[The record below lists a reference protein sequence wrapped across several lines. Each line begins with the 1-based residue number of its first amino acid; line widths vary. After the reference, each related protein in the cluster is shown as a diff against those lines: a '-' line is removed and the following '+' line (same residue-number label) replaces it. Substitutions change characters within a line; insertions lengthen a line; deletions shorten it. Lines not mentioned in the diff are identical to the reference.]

1 MSISRLETWVCPLPQ
16 DTEARAAGLAAALKP
31 GDVLLLSGPLGAGK
45 TCFTRG
51 LAAGLG
57 LDPGKVLSPT
67 FQLVRELRGGR
78 LPLFHVDL
86 YRLEGPDVVERLG
99 LEEYFDADG
108 VTVVEWPER
117 LGRLGPSGCWRVGLE
132 PRDDGARLVS
142 VERP

>member
-16 DTEARAAGLAAALKP
+16 DTEASAAGLAAALKP
-31 GDVLLLSGPLGAGK
+31 GDVLLLNGPLGAGK

-51 LAAGLG
+51 LAVGLG
-57 LDPGKVLSPT
+57 LEPGKVLSPT

-86 YRLEGPDVVERLG
+86 YRLEGPDEVERLG

-117 LGRLGPSGCWRVGLE
+117 LGRLRPSGCWRVRLE
-132 PRDDGARLVS
+132 LLDDGARLVS